1 MNTQYFN
8 LERDEI
14 REKFSFVLLK
24 TSRNKRYG
32 NIRALLPLYWYA
44 DDITFFLKDQQFI
57 ENLVEI
63 FNTFF
68 FFLGGLKLN

>member
-32 NIRALLPLYWYA
+32 NIRALLPLY
-44 DDITFFLKDQQFI
+44 
-57 ENLVEI
+57 
-63 FNTFF
+63 
-68 FFLGGLKLN
+68 